1 MLRSKLAAVTTVLVS
16 AFTLAPAIP
25 AIAATPPV
33 YSVQFLGDGIPT
45 AMNDTGTVVG
55 VRTDQ
60 TTLANV
66 PLISV
71 GGSSWATLPL
81 PAGYTSATPTDVNDA
96 GVIVGNV
103 NQGSTGTSRAAR
115 WTPSPTGYTAGL
127 LPLAPGQT
135 SALAS
140 GINDLGQVIG
150 SRAGLFGLPDG
161 FGWVYSDATGIV
173 DLYAT
178 YGWFAT
184 PADINNNGVI
194 TSGVEIFDLDT
205 GVATDIGSQA
215 SAAIGNIGGSV
226 LNDADQVLGLS
237 FGSGSLPIAR
247 VWRYTPGSG
256 WLFIAGSSRYTT
268 ASDMNAAGTI
278 TYGEGLANAPGIY
291 FDGLGTFALN
301 ALIDPAVTAAGWFA
315 GGNAKID
322 DNGVVVAYATN
333 STTGARSALRLTPQG
348 SFPPPAAPTGLTA
361 VAHPPTDSEPYLS
374 IDLSWVNA
382 DPALT
387 QRFEMERR
395 VSGTSTWSPIALVPP
410 GMGTFHQDT
419 TVTPGTRYD
428 YRVRAV
434 GVGGPSEWSNI
445 ASATA
450 PTVTQTRVT
459 NIALSAKLRR
469 GVVNVGGTVTVR
481 TDAGAALAGAT
492 VAVTWTYP
500 NGSTTSATSVTDTQ
514 GQARVATSG
523 GRGTYTLTVTGVTK
537 SGTLFDSANSV
548 LSRSITR

>member
-1 MLRSKLAAVTTVLVS
+1 MLRSRLAAVTTVLVS
-16 AFTLAPAIP
+16 AITLAPAIP

-33 YSVQFLGDGIPT
+33 YSVEFLGDGIPT
-45 AMNDTGTVVG
+45 AMNDTGIVVG

-60 TTLANV
+60 TTLRNV

-71 GGSSWATLPL
+71 GAAPWATLPL

-103 NQGSTGTSRAAR
+103 NQGSTGTFRAAR
-115 WTPSPTGYTAGL
+115 WTPSATGYTANL

-135 SALAS
+135 LALAG
-140 GINDLGQVIG
+140 GINDLGQVVG
-150 SRAGLFGLPDG
+150 SRAGLFGSPDG
-161 FGWVYSDATGIV
+161 FGWMYSDSTGIV
-173 DLYAT
+173 DLFAT

-205 GVATDIGSQA
+205 GLATDIGTQA
-215 SAAIGNIGGSV
+215 SAALGNIGGSV
-226 LNDADQVLGLS
+226 LNDRDQVLGLS

-278 TYGEGLANAPGIY
+278 TYGEGLSNAPGIY

-322 DNGVVVAYATN
+322 DNGVVVAFATN
-333 STTGARSALRLTPQG
+333 ASTGARSAMRLTPQG
-348 SFPPPAAPTGLTA
+348 TFPPPAAPTGLTA

-395 VSGTSTWSPIALVPP
+395 VSGTTTWSPIALVPP

-419 TVTPGTRYD
+419 TVTPGTGYD

-434 GVGGPSEWSNI
+434 GVGGPSEWSAP

-450 PTVTQTRVT
+450 PIVTQVRVT

-469 GVVNVGGTVTVR
+469 GVVNVTGTVTVR
-481 TDAGAALAGAT
+481 TDAGAALPGAT

-500 NGSTTSATSVTDTQ
+500 NGSQTSATSVADTQ

-523 GRGTYTLTVTGVTK
+523 GRGTYTLTVNAVTK
-537 SGTLFDSANSV
+537 TGTFFDSANSV

>member
-1 MLRSKLAAVTTVLVS
+1 MRRFRFSAVTAALVTAAS
-16 AFTLAPAIP
+16 LTPAIP
-25 AIAATPPV
+25 ALAATPPV
-33 YSVQFLGDGIPT
+33 YSVEFLGDGIPT
-45 AMNDTGTVVG
+45 AINDTGIVVG
-55 VRTDQ
+55 FRTDQ
-60 TTLANV
+60 TTLGNV

-71 GGSSWATLPL
+71 AGSPWASLPL
-81 PAGYTSATPTDVNDA
+81 PTGYTSATPTDVNDA

-103 NQGSTGTSRAAR
+103 NQGSTGTFRAAR
-115 WTPSPTGYTAGL
+115 WTPSAGGYVAGL
-127 LPLAPGQT
+127 LPLVPGQT
-135 SALAS
+135 SALAA
-140 GINDLGQVIG
+140 GINDLGQVVG
-150 SRAGLFGLPDG
+150 SRAGLFGFPDG
-161 FGWVYSDATGIV
+161 FGWMYSDATGIV
-173 DLYAT
+173 DLFAA
-178 YGWFAT
+178 YGWFAS

-194 TSGVEIFDLDT
+194 TAGVQIFDLDT
-205 GVATDIGSQA
+205 GVATDIGTQT

-226 LNDADQVLGLS
+226 VNDNDQVLGLS

-256 WLFIAGSSRYTT
+256 WLFITGSSRYTT

-278 TYGEGLANAPGIY
+278 TYGSGLSNAPGIY

-333 STTGARSALRLTPQG
+333 STTGASSAMRLTPQG
-348 SFPPPAAPTGLTA
+348 AFPPPAAPTGLTA

-395 VSGTSTWSPIALVPP
+395 VSGSSTWSPIALVPP
-410 GMGTFHQDT
+410 GIGTFHQDT

-469 GVVNVGGTVTVR
+469 GVVNVTGTVTVR
-481 TDAGAALAGAT
+481 TDAGSPVSGAT

-500 NGSTTSATSVTDTQ
+500 NGSTSSVTSVTDSQ
-514 GQARVATSG
+514 GLARLATSG

-537 SGTLFDSANSV
+537 TGTLFDSAGSV